1 VEGRGHQNTH
11 KTFNTKFDLPR
22 RYERIKME
30 QRVRGQPKKKK
41 KKDCPNLRLFPGEKA
56 NAWHC
61 QRYFAILAHR
71 SLT

>member
-1 VEGRGHQNTH
+1 VTTSCSQTGLPVEGRGHQNTH

-41 KKDCPNLRLFPGEKA
+41 KKKKIVP
-56 NAWHC
+56 
-61 QRYFAILAHR
+61 
-71 SLT
+71 T